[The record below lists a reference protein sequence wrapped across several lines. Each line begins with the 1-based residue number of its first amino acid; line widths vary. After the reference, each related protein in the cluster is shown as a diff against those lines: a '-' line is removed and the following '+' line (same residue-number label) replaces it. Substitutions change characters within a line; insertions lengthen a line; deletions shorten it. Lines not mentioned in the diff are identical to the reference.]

1 MKNSIGIALSFDE
14 TKIKKTTEYLAVCCR
29 ALRKDLTLHEFIYVL
44 DSVPSTK
51 GIDVA
56 QKIMSCLKYD
66 GVDNIR
72 LFGLTSDGASSCLGN
87 QKGVSTI
94 VSKQHSPED
103 NIPIIHCYVHRLNLV
118 LKSLSNDDNHNYF
131 TSITDYLIG
140 VCILISK
147 DIHHVGMKADF
158 KNYLKSLNTKIKM
171 IPQYCSTR
179 WSVVANI
186 LDYVVEHLNI
196 LQDYF
201 ESTEYSH
208 YIYALTFF
216 KKDLVF
222 ISDLFNRI
230 NSLIVDFQKAL
241 VTIPYCFIRIKE
253 LIVELE
259 RLESNFSS
267 IYSNEHFKRFSTYQN
282 NITEDDKSG
291 FQNILQKT
299 IGLLKWRFSSFS
311 RTDTFKESE
320 LIEKH
325 YIVDEDVSKEYRE
338 KYQLENDIDMVL
350 HVFDNSV
357 PIESFNE
364 KYRDEIRSLRN
375 KDQQAKYLYYCDL
388 NILASQKRV
397 FETVCKLATTFG
409 TTVDC
414 EKTFSIVKAFNEKM
428 PNAHVR
434 TISNRVSMRNEIH
447 EKGLKD
453 ILRSWIPYEE

>member
-1 MKNSIGIALSFDE
+1 MNPCDSQIIKKSNDKSPNISKKEIVETVTRKVSETNLAYKQVPIVFFILSEIFKKHNITIDGISASPSTIARRMNKKALLFHQECVDIMKNSIGIALSFDE

-29 ALRKDLTLHEFIYVL
+29 ALRNNFTLHEFIYVL

-51 GIDVA
+51 GNVVA
-56 QKIMSCLKYD
+56 QKIMSNLKYD

-87 QKGVSTI
+87 QKGASTI

-118 LKSLSNDDNHNYF
+118 LKSLSNDDNHDYF

-216 KKDLVF
+216 
-222 ISDLFNRI
+222 
-230 NSLIVDFQKAL
+230 QK
-241 VTIPYCFIRIKE
+241 
-253 LIVELE
+253 
-259 RLESNFSS
+259 
-267 IYSNEHFKRFSTYQN
+267 
-282 NITEDDKSG
+282 G
-291 FQNILQKT
+291 F
-299 IGLLKWRFSSFS
+299 G
-311 RTDTFKESE
+311 
-320 LIEKH
+320 
-325 YIVDEDVSKEYRE
+325 
-338 KYQLENDIDMVL
+338 
-350 HVFDNSV
+350 
-357 PIESFNE
+357 
-364 KYRDEIRSLRN
+364 
-375 KDQQAKYLYYCDL
+375 
-388 NILASQKRV
+388 
-397 FETVCKLATTFG
+397 
-409 TTVDC
+409 
-414 EKTFSIVKAFNEKM
+414 
-428 PNAHVR
+428 
-434 TISNRVSMRNEIH
+434 IH
-447 EKGLKD
+447 
-453 ILRSWIPYEE
+453 I